1 VLTVPH
7 YRQTNP
13 GNRNSCVPAAVRIV
27 FAYQGVH
34 IEEAAVCDLLQ
45 TDETGTSLADLDTL
59 LAQSFPHCYVRVESS
74 SLDSLR
80 QSLQDG
86 IPPIVIVNTASL
98 QSYWQRECVHAL
110 VVVGIEEQAVF
121 VNDPFF
127 DDAPKQIPTAE
138 FLAAWGV
145 YGQFTI
151 IIVLPKV

>member
-1 VLTVPH
+1 MVLA
-7 YRQTNP
+7 
-13 GNRNSCVPAAVRIV
+13 C
-27 FAYQGVH
+27 QGVH
-34 IEEAAVCDLLQ
+34 VEEEAVCDLLQ
-45 TDETGTSLADLDTL
+45 TDEAGTSLADLDTL
-59 LAQSFPHCYVRVESS
+59 LAQSFPQCRVRVESS

-80 QSLQDG
+80 QSLQEG

-110 VVVGIEEQAVF
+110 LVVGIEEQIVF

-127 DDAPKQIPTAE
+127 DDAPKQIPVAE

-151 IIVLPKV
+151 VIVLPKA